1 MVDVNDLVN
10 EMTSS
15 DFTDTNIVGKV
26 EVAYRY
32 CSAIFGG
39 DIPLASG
46 TVGTNAI
53 TTSET
58 DHGVAIA
65 LLAERLL
72 IEGRKIT
79 SSKTDPTIPI
89 RTTEQLFTEEMRNM
103 LIIADVTDPDEASK
117 GVMWNDS
124 QPTERWDV

>member
-15 DFTDTNIVGKV
+15 DFTDTNIIGKV

-32 CSAIFGG
+32 CSSIYGS

-72 IEGRKIT
+72 IEGRRIT
-79 SSKTDPTIPI
+79 FSKSDPNITI
-89 RTTEQLFTEEMRNM
+89 RTTEQLFTDEMRNM
-103 LIIADVTDPDEASK
+103 LTSADETDDSILNK
-117 GVMWNDS
+117 GVMWDDS
-124 QPTERWDV
+124 LPDLGWE